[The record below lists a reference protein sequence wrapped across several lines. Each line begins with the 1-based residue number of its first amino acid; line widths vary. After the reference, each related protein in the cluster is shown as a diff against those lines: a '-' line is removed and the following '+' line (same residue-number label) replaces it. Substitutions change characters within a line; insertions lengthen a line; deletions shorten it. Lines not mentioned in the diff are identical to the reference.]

1 MKQIKTSEHSK
12 ANYAE
17 RVIRTAKGK
26 LARYMV
32 HNKSR
37 RWVDALPKVMDSYN
51 ETYHRTIKMSP
62 KQALKTKDAILW
74 KYQYKATIKN
84 RQKEEK
90 KKPPKKPRSKNPFK
104 FKVGDVV
111 RISKIPGTYDK
122 EADKKWTDELFTVT
136 TRTLNQ
142 AIPKYEIKDFANDPI
157 IDKFSN
163 DELQKVSVDQDTQYD
178 IDKILRKRKKRGKT
192 QVLVHWVGWP
202 SKFDSWI
209 DEDQVKDFSK

>member
-1 MKQIKTSEHSK
+1 M
-12 ANYAE
+12 
-17 RVIRTAKGK
+17 
-26 LARYMV
+26 
-32 HNKSR
+32 
-37 RWVDALPKVMDSYN
+37 
-51 ETYHRTIKMSP
+51 
-62 KQALKTKDAILW
+62 
-74 KYQYKATIKN
+74 
-84 RQKEEK
+84 
-90 KKPPKKPRSKNPFK
+90 
-104 FKVGDVV
+104 GDVV
-111 RISKIPGTYDK
+111 RISKIPGSYDK
-122 EADKKWTDELFTVT
+122 ETDKKWTDELFTVT

-142 AIPKYEIKDFANDPI
+142 GIPKYDIKDFANDPI